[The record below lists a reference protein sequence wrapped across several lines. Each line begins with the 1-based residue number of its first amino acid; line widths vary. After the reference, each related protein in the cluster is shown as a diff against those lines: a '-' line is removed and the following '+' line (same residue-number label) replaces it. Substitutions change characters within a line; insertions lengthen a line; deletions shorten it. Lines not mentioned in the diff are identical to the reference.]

1 MQITRNVAVQ
11 VSTITPTSYDQN
23 KKKILTLILF
33 QEAEPS
39 NGCPMDVHTL
49 LGVYIYIYIS
59 LGYHLFKRG
68 PIVIHRILCAS
79 WVTALGPPGS
89 LKLNRHYMLG
99 VQI

>member
-49 LGVYIYIYIS
+49 LGVYI
-59 LGYHLFKRG
+59 
-68 PIVIHRILCAS
+68 
-79 WVTALGPPGS
+79 
-89 LKLNRHYMLG
+89 
-99 VQI
+99 